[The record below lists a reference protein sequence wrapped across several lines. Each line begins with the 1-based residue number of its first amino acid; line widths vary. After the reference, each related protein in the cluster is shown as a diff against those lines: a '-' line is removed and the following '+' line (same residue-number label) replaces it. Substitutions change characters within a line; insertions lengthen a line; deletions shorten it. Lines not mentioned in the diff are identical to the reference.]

1 MPTQH
6 LFHAD
11 SFLRSFRAAVVDRRV
26 IDGRP
31 AVALDNTA
39 FYPTSGGQPNDTGRL
54 DTTTVIDVRD
64 TGRDGVIWHV
74 LEGPLADDALVVGE
88 IDWARRWD
96 HMQNHSG
103 QHVLSQAFILTA
115 KAETVAWHLS
125 PQSSTAGAK
134 SAVTIDLDRVDLS
147 EDDLTRAE
155 LFANQIVQE
164 DRPISARLVAEADLP
179 ALALRKQPDITGPL
193 RIVEIADFDR
203 VACSGTHVAST
214 AQIGLI
220 KVLRAERQG
229 KETRVTFVCG
239 GRALADYRRK
249 HQLVRALA
257 AQFTRSEEELL
268 DAVAKL
274 QQEADSNFKA
284 LRSAQ
289 DALVNAEADRLW
301 AAAASQHA
309 PRLISG
315 LYDAWPADQ
324 VKRLALGLRSRPG
337 CFIALAGGNPLQ
349 VFFGRSDDLA
359 LDAGQTLRTALAAA
373 GGRGG
378 GRAEFAQG
386 SVPSPEAA
394 AQVLAQAN
402 AIAQTL
408 N

>member
-1 MPTQH
+1 MPTH
-6 LFHAD
+6 RLFHED
-11 SFLRSFRAAVVDRRV
+11 SSQRSFRAAVVDRRTV
-26 IDGRP
+26 DGRP
-31 AVALDNTA
+31 AVALDRTA
-39 FYPTSGGQPNDTGRL
+39 FYPTSGGQPNDAGWLNNTP
-54 DTTTVIDVRD
+54 VVDVRED
-64 TGRDGVIWHV
+64 RGVIWHV
-74 LEGPLADDALVVGE
+74 LDEPLADDSVSGE

-103 QHVLSQAFILTA
+103 QHVLTQAFMLTA
-115 KAETVAWHLS
+115 EAETVAWHLS
-125 PQSSTAGAK
+125 PQGPAATAK
-134 SAVTIDLDRVDLS
+134 SAVTIDLDRIGLN
-147 EDDLTRAE
+147 EDDLARAE
-155 LFANQIVQE
+155 QLANQIVQE
-164 DRPISARLVAEADLP
+164 NRPISARMVAEAELP
-179 ALALRKQPDITGPL
+179 ALALRKQPDIAGPL

-257 AQFTRSEEELL
+257 VQFTRSEEELL

-289 DALVNAEADRLW
+289 DALVSAEADRLW
-301 AAAASQHA
+301 AAVASQPA

-315 LYDAWPADQ
+315 LYGEWPADQ
-324 VKRLALGLRSRPG
+324 VKRLAVTLRSRPG
-337 CFIALAGGNPLQ
+337 CFIALAGGNPPQ

-359 LDAGQTLRTALAAA
+359 IDAGQALRTALAAA

-394 AQVLAQAN
+394 AQVLAHA
-402 AIAQTL
+402 AQFPG
-408 N
+408 NWSEQ